1 LLQLQTGGSVS
12 LTPPR
17 YTPAD
22 YERIAE
28 GFGCVQIHPDGE
40 TFDVT
45 AMLRQAAGQARVLDR
60 LRANVLERR
69 NESMGPR
76 ATAFDEALD
85 ILSRLL
91 REEGV
96 T

>member
-1 LLQLQTGGSVS
+1 MS

-45 AMLRQAAGQARVLDR
+45 AMLQHAAGQARVLDR
-60 LRANVLERR
+60 LRAELERMNEDRPR
-69 NESMGPR
+69 NKTDYQGGFYL
-76 ATAFDEALD
+76 AVDTLA
-85 ILSRLL
+85 RLL

-96 T
+96 TSA